1 MAAVSTCRCR
11 RVLATTLYPRSLA
24 CVRGVA
30 VREGAR
36 LQSLIR
42 GPGDGEF
49 HAATGA
55 TKFDGSACFP
65 RLAKAKSAGSK
76 AGFVANPLRR
86 TQVLLIEIFDLLAP
100 QSGADLLRQRL
111 KYSTARFQ
119 SARTVL
125 SSSDLS
131 ARAAFTSPLRAL
143 TPSASIYDT
152 EAKYKDPCDALR
164 RGAVALLPIRR
175 LFRLFSPATG
185 CDHLAIF
192 NFPGKSK

>member
-65 RLAKAKSAGSK
+65 RLAKAKNEWK
-76 AGFVANPLRR
+76 ASQILRSTTLCLVQR
-86 TQVLLIEIFDLLAP
+86 RKVLV
-100 QSGADLLRQRL
+100 QRL
-111 KYSTARFQ
+111 DS
-119 SARTVL
+119 
-125 SSSDLS
+125 
-131 ARAAFTSPLRAL
+131 
-143 TPSASIYDT
+143 
-152 EAKYKDPCDALR
+152 
-164 RGAVALLPIRR
+164 
-175 LFRLFSPATG
+175 
-185 CDHLAIF
+185 
-192 NFPGKSK
+192 